1 VIKGP
6 NHFRLQVSL
15 RFNSGLPEDFVDCFR
30 ATGRHS
36 FEAAFVPRARR
47 YRRSTLIAIGLM
59 AGFILA
65 GFAAMSLPVPDSAR
79 LWIVG
84 SFAALL
90 PVAVIIL
97 IVNLWL
103 RCPGCGKSLTSTKGL
118 YCPMCGS
125 AQYRGGVHSKV
136 CPGCGG
142 TIYAGGDNARPYR
155 IRGCTHCGV
164 FLDEKGL

>member
-1 VIKGP
+1 MIKGP

-84 SFAALL
+84 SFAALSAPFIVL
-90 PVAVIIL
+90 ALWRFDSEPV
-97 IVNLWL
+97 
-103 RCPGCGKSLTSTKGL
+103 
-118 YCPMCGS
+118 
-125 AQYRGGVHSKV
+125 
-136 CPGCGG
+136 
-142 TIYAGGDNARPYR
+142 
-155 IRGCTHCGV
+155 
-164 FLDEKGL
+164 